1 MTGFD
6 LLREDAQAL
15 LSSWRAPDAVQA
27 ALADE
32 YLARI
37 TALDLVMARDDGP
50 DHLTASTLVVDADR
64 TRTLLTLHPRVGRWL
79 QLGGHLEAG
88 DGSVRDA
95 ALREVREESGIDDVE
110 VSTSPLWLDRHA
122 LTCSGGP
129 SVHWD
134 VQFLAV
140 VPRDARAIMSE
151 ESDDLR
157 WFPLDALPDGTDA
170 SVRGLVAAARATF
183 G

>member
-1 MTGFD
+1 M
-6 LLREDAQAL
+6 
-15 LSSWRAPDAVQA
+15 
-27 ALADE
+27 
-32 YLARI
+32 
-37 TALDLVMARDDGP
+37 
-50 DHLTASTLVVDADR
+50 
-64 TRTLLTLHPRVGRWL
+64 
-79 QLGGHLEAG
+79 
-88 DGSVRDA
+88 
-95 ALREVREESGIDDVE
+95 
-110 VSTSPLWLDRHA
+110 
-122 LTCSGGP
+122 
-129 SVHWD
+129 HWD